1 MPLYLLSGGT
11 MTKDEQIEI
20 LLKQIDRLTNRLMR
34 ETRNRFMREMW
45 MLAGGCVIGA
55 VITIAVYLID

>member
-1 MPLYLLSGGT
+1 